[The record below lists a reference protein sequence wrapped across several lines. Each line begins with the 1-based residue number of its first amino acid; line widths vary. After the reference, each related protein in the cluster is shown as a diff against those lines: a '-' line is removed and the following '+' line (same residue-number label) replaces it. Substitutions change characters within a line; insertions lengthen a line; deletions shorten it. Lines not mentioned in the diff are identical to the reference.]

1 MMPEK
6 STKNKILDTA
16 RKIALQKGFN
26 NITIRDI
33 CKEAN
38 ISVGA
43 FYHYFSTKEEM
54 INESFLIY
62 DEDLHLRLNQYDESE
77 PVASLKNLL
86 LDQTAFVSSYPYQ
99 LVVEYY
105 RSILSSSSKRA
116 INKERTYYKAVDYF
130 VMLAVEKELFSPEY
144 SKDYLTNYF
153 IKHIRGNLIHWCLN
167 PDTMDVVEQTLFE
180 LNQLIDMFSKK

>member
-1 MMPEK
+1 MISES
-6 STKNKILDTA
+6 STKNRILDSA
-16 RKIALQKGFN
+16 RKIALEKGFN

-43 FYHYFSTKEEM
+43 FYHYFSKKEEM

-62 DEDLHLRLNQYDESE
+62 DGDLNLRLNQYDQSDPMEC
-77 PVASLKNLL
+77 LKSLL
-86 LDQTAFVSSYPYQ
+86 LDQIAFVSSFPYQ

-105 RSILSSSSKRA
+105 RSILSSSSKGA
-116 INKERTYYKAVDYF
+116 TNKERTYYKAVDYF
-130 VMLAVEKELFSPEY
+130 VMLSIEKELFSPLY

-167 PDTMDVVEQTLFE
+167 PETMDVIKQTSFE
-180 LNQLIDMFSKK
+180 LNQLFEMFSKK